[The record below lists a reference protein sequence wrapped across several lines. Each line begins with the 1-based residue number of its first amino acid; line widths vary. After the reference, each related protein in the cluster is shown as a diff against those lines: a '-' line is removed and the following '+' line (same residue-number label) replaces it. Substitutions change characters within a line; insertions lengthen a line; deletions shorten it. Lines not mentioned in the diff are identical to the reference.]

1 MRILITAA
9 EQEEMDCA
17 VFALRKCKG
26 VSDTHTTDFMLTGIG
41 AASTAYRVTRL
52 IYMAKQEGRP
62 YDMALNIG
70 IAGSYDI
77 EMFPL
82 GSIGAIET
90 EYFGDLGFET
100 YTGFQTLFDRKILES
115 ETFPYRGGALMQS
128 LTMEHSQTAEI
139 KSVSECIGRIL
150 ETTPKATGVT
160 IQTVSGEPKKVERMR
175 SMFTPQ
181 IESMEG
187 AAFYY
192 VCILEH
198 LPAIELR
205 SISNEVGERNRD
217 KWDIPRALGILESKM
232 EQIFR
237 DLALLR
243 SNGINKNR

>member
-9 EQEEMDCA
+9 EQEEIDCA
-17 VFALRKCKG
+17 VFALRKCKW
-26 VSDTHTTDFMLTGIG
+26 VSDTHTIDFMLTGIG
-41 AASTAYRVTRL
+41 ATSTAYRVTRQ

-70 IAGSYDI
+70 IAGSFDI

-82 GSIGAIET
+82 GSIGAVEA

-115 ETFPYRGGALMQS
+115 ETFPYRGGALRQS
-128 LTMEHSQTAEI
+128 LTMEHAQTEEV
-139 KSVSECIGRIL
+139 KSVAECIGRIL

-160 IQTVSGEPKKVERMR
+160 MQTVSGSPKKVEMMR

-192 VCILEH
+192 ICILEH

-217 KWDIPRALGILESKM
+217 KWDIPKALGVLESRM
-232 EQIFR
+232 EQFFR
-237 DLALLR
+237 DLALQ
-243 SNGINKNR
+243 G